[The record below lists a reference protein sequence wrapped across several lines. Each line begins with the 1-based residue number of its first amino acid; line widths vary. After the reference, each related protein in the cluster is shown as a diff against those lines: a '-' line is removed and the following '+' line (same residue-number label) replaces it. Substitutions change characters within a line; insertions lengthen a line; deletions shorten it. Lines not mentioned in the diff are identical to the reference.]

1 MNDLTIHARAAR
13 FLRFAAIGCAILAA
27 VSTTIGLHASDPAAG
42 WFIPVLTGVVIAFA
56 LGVLWHVL
64 IEAAE
69 RVRSS
74 LGITVIVIIGALGV
88 GFALMSSAS
97 NIAAAMAGKASV
109 SAELTD
115 RVDAYSKALSKSAVA
130 AKSFQPLVDITS
142 AAGATMEGK
151 ANLEA
156 SGLNGTGTGCGQRCE
171 TYKGAAA
178 SFQTTSGQLQALSA
192 EVEALRLQGLGY
204 VGDLR
209 TAASSSD
216 QAAFGRAAQN
226 LSAVI
231 DQLNA
236 VDHMPLVA
244 ATGMVTVTNLSSE
257 LTPETSSLQ
266 TKAKDIAGERVT
278 VEAPVFVPFS
288 VGEATRAQMF
298 GAALQAWIAAAAI
311 DALPFVFML
320 LVLLTAREP
329 LLRDVPSQST
339 KERTPEAER
348 VAKIRSD
355 EDHIA
360 QRPYLAAGE

>member
-1 MNDLTIHARAAR
+1 MDDLTIHARAAR
-13 FLRFAAIGCAILAA
+13 FLRFAAIGCALLAA
-27 VSTTIGLHASDPAAG
+27 ISTSIGLHASDPAAG
-42 WFIPVLTGVVIAFA
+42 WLVPVLTGLVIAFA

-69 RVRSS
+69 RVRSR
-74 LGITVIVIIGALGV
+74 LGIAVILIVGALGV
-88 GFALMSSAS
+88 AFAVGTSAS
-97 NIAAAMAGKASV
+97 NIAAAMAGKASL

-115 RVDAYSKALSKSAVA
+115 RVDAYSKALTQSALE

-192 EVEALRLQGLGY
+192 EVETLRLQGLDF

-216 QAAFGRAAQN
+216 QAAFGRSAQN

-236 VDHMPLVA
+236 IDHMPLVA

-266 TKAKDIAGERVT
+266 SKAQDIAGERVT

-298 GAALQAWIAAAAI
+298 GAVLQAWIAAAAI

-320 LVLLTAREP
+320 LVLLTARDP
-329 LLRDVPSQST
+329 LLRDVPVHP
-339 KERTPEAER
+339 KKDRTPEAER